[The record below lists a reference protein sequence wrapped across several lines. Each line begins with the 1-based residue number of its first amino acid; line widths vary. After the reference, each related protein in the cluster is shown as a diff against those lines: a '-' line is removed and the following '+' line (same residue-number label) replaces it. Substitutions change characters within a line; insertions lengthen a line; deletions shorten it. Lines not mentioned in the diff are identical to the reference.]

1 MPSPMGAKYGA
12 GTGAEP
18 LAARQILRSIE
29 TGPGAAITPFPGSII
44 RRGVVMRTAFWLAG
58 AAALVLANPAFAG
71 DTIKIGFVST
81 FSGPTAVIGND
92 MRNSFELALDHLGR
106 KMDGKPVEV
115 IYEDDGQKP
124 DVGKQKTEKLV
135 QSDKVDF
142 IVGYIW
148 SNVLLASLKTA
159 VDSQTF
165 LISANAGPSQLA
177 GELCSPYVFS
187 TSWQNDQTP
196 QAMGLYMNQKG
207 VKSVFLIG
215 PNYAAGKDMLA
226 GLKNTFKG
234 EIKGE
239 EYTVWPSQLDF
250 SAELSKARASGAE
263 SIFVFYPG
271 AAGVQFLNQYTQAG
285 LKSTMPLY
293 TAFTVDELSLPL
305 QKENA
310 LGVPRRAAVGERPA
324 QRAEQ
329 ALRCR
334 LPQEVPQS
342 ASDLLRRP
350 DLRRRPAH
358 QQRRRRGEGRHQQ
371 EGRDEG
377 RDGEGQLQVAAR
389 CVQVRQQPHPGA
401 ELLSPGRGQGRRWP
415 ARAEDGRHHRRE
427 RPGSLPSEVRDEVS
441 WLGELSPL
449 PLPVV
454 TGRGAG

>member
-1 MPSPMGAKYGA
+1 
-12 GTGAEP
+12 
-18 LAARQILRSIE
+18 
-29 TGPGAAITPFPGSII
+29 
-44 RRGVVMRTAFWLAG
+44 MRTAFWLAG
-58 AAALVLANPAFAG
+58 AAALVLASPASAG

-92 MRNSFELALDHLGR
+92 MRNSFELALDHMGR

-196 QAMGLYMNQKG
+196 AAMGLYMNQKG

-226 GLKNTFKG
+226 GVKSTFKG
-234 EIKGE
+234 EVKGE

-271 AAGVQFLNQYTQAG
+271 AAGVQFLNQYAQAG

-310 LGVPRRAAVGERPA
+310 LGVPGAQEWVNDLPNEQNKRFVADYRKKYTGLRPTYYGAQAYDAAQLINSAVVAVKGDTSKKDA
-324 QRAEQ
+324 MKAEMEK
-329 ALRCR
+329 ANFKSLRGPFKYGKNHIPVQNFY
-334 LPQEVPQS
+334 LQDVVK
-342 ASDLLRRP
+342 
-350 DLRRRPAH
+350 
-358 QQRRRRGEGRHQQ
+358 
-371 EGRDEG
+371 
-377 RDGEGQLQVAAR
+377 DGEGQLSLKTVATIVENDQDR
-389 CVQVRQQPHPGA
+389 FHDKC
-401 ELLSPGRGQGRRWP
+401 
-415 ARAEDGRHHRRE
+415 
-427 RPGSLPSEVRDEVS
+427 
-441 WLGELSPL
+441 
-449 PLPVV
+449 
-454 TGRGAG
+454 TMK

>member
-1 MPSPMGAKYGA
+1 
-12 GTGAEP
+12 
-18 LAARQILRSIE
+18 
-29 TGPGAAITPFPGSII
+29 
-44 RRGVVMRTAFWLAG
+44 MRTAFWLAG
-58 AAALVLANPAFAG
+58 ATALFLTGVGPSNPAFAG

-106 KMDGKPVEV
+106 KMGGKPVEV

-142 IVGYIW
+142 IAGYIW

-165 LISANAGPSQLA
+165 LVSANAGPSQLA

-196 QAMGLYMNQKG
+196 AAMGLYMNQKG

-226 GLKNTFKG
+226 GVKSTFKG
-234 EIKGE
+234 EVVGE

-250 SAELSKARASGAE
+250 SAELSKARNSKAQ

-271 AAGVQFLNQYTQAG
+271 AAGVQFLNQYAQAG
-285 LKSTMPLY
+285 LKEQMPLY

-305 QKENA
+305 QKDNA
-310 LGVPRRAAVGERPA
+310 IGVPGAQEWVNDLPNEQNKKFVEDYRKKYPNLRPTYYGAQAYDAAQLINSAVVAVGGDTSKKDA
-324 QRAEQ
+324 MKAEMEK
-329 ALRCR
+329 ANFKSLRGPFKYGNNHIPIQNFY
-334 LPQEVPQS
+334 LQDVVKE
-342 ASDLLRRP
+342 AD
-350 DLRRRPAH
+350 
-358 QQRRRRGEGRHQQ
+358 
-371 EGRDEG
+371 
-377 RDGEGQLQVAAR
+377 GQLVLKTVATIVKDDQDR
-389 CVQVRQQPHPGA
+389 FHDKCPMK
-401 ELLSPGRGQGRRWP
+401 
-415 ARAEDGRHHRRE
+415 
-427 RPGSLPSEVRDEVS
+427 
-441 WLGELSPL
+441 
-449 PLPVV
+449 
-454 TGRGAG
+454 

>member
-1 MPSPMGAKYGA
+1 MK
-12 GTGAEP
+12 
-18 LAARQILRSIE
+18 
-29 TGPGAAITPFPGSII
+29 
-44 RRGVVMRTAFWLAG
+44 TAFWLAG
-58 AAALVLANPAFAG
+58 AAALVLASPASAG

-92 MRNSFELALDHLGR
+92 MRNSFELALDHMGR
-106 KMDGKPVEV
+106 KMGGKPVQV

-124 DVGKQKTEKLV
+124 DVGKQKTEKLM

-196 QAMGLYMNQKG
+196 AAVGLYMNANN

-226 GLKNTFKG
+226 GLKSTFKG

-271 AAGVQFLNQYTQAG
+271 AAGVQFLNQYAQAG

-310 LGVPRRAAVGERPA
+310 LGVPGAQEWVNDLPNEQNKRFVADYRKKYTGLRPTYYGAQAYDAAQLINSAVVAVGGDTA
-324 QRAEQ
+324 KKDAMKAEMEK
-329 ALRCR
+329 ANFKSLRGAFKYGNNHI
-334 LPQEVPQS
+334 PIQNFY
-342 ASDLLRRP
+342 
-350 DLRRRPAH
+350 
-358 QQRRRRGEGRHQQ
+358 
-371 EGRDEG
+371 
-377 RDGEGQLQVAAR
+377 LQDV
-389 CVQVRQQPHPGA
+389 VKGA
-401 ELLSPGRGQGRRWP
+401 G
-415 ARAEDGRHHRRE
+415 
-427 RPGSLPSEVRDEVS
+427 
-441 WLGELSPL
+441 GELSL
-449 PLPVV
+449 KTVATIV
-454 TGRGAG
+454 TADQDRFHDKCPMK